1 MDKWVRDAYK
11 MIREF
16 TTNMKRENLSAFA
29 SSAAFFIFVSLVPIL
44 IVICTIIPYTPLTQE
59 NLVRIITEI
68 TPNRMDGIVNNII
81 ADVYV
86 RSAGVLSVAI
96 ILTLW
101 SAGKG
106 VLALV
111 RGLNAVND
119 VEEKRNYFVVRMVSS
134 FYTLI
139 MLLIVLVS
147 MILLVFGNRLVNMLL
162 RTVPGLEVL
171 FSFLLNFRFLFVWVV
186 LTVIFS
192 AFYTYL
198 PSKKLRF
205 RDQLPGASFAAV
217 VWSIFSWGFSVYV
230 NSGNAFSIY
239 GSLAIVVIFMLWLYF
254 CFYIIFIGAYLNRH
268 LDELEEAEKKLN
280 EHRKEKKRGNKL

>member
-1 MDKWVRDAYK
+1 MSKWMVDIYK
-11 MIREF
+11 AIREF
-16 TTNMKRENLSAFA
+16 IQNMKRENLSSFA

-44 IVICTIIPYTPLTQE
+44 IVVCTIIPYTPLTQE
-59 NLVRIITEI
+59 NLIRIITEL
-68 TPNRMDGIVNNII
+68 TPDRMDDII
-81 ADVYV
+81 ISIIEDVYI
-86 RSAGVLSVAI
+86 RSAGVLSIAI

-106 VLALV
+106 VLAII

-119 VEEKRNYFVVRMVSS
+119 VEEERNYFVVRIVSS

-139 MLLIVLVS
+139 MLMIILVS

-162 RTVPGLEVL
+162 HAIPRLEML
-171 FSFLLNFRFLFVWVV
+171 FSFLLNFRFLFIWVI

-217 VWSIFSWGFSVYV
+217 IWSIFSWGFSLYV
-230 NSGNAFSIY
+230 NSGSTFSIY

-254 CFYIIFIGAYLNRH
+254 CFYIIFIGAYLNKH
-268 LDELEEAEKKLN
+268 MEALEYVEHVVKTRGKEDDGN
-280 EHRKEKKRGNKL
+280 E